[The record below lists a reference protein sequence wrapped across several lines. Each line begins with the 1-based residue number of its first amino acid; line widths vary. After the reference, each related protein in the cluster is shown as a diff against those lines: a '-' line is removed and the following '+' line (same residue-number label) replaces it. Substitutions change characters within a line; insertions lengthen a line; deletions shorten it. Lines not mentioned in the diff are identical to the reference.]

1 MSSNYTTTLAT
12 NGVTFSLSPQVGE
25 YRDKPK
31 TPSGL
36 IVTAAVQTKEGWLGQ
51 VIVDK
56 EIVFES
62 GACDN
67 ADAAVEIAN
76 KRVVDVI
83 KALFASPTT

>member
-1 MSSNYTTTLAT
+1 MSSNASIST
-12 NGVTFSLSPQVGE
+12 GGGTFTLSPTIIG
-25 YRDKPK
+25 YGDRPK

-62 GACDN
+62 GACDE

-76 KRVVDVI
+76 KRVVDAV

>member
-1 MSSNYTTTLAT
+1 MSTYTSTLST
-12 NGVTFSLSPQVGE
+12 NGSTFVLSPDVGK
-25 YRDKPK
+25 YSDKPQ

-62 GACDN
+62 GACDD

-76 KRVVDVI
+76 KRVVDAI
-83 KALFASPTT
+83 RGLFASPTT